1 MKEII
6 RLGEA
11 TDLTSL
17 VELYNE
23 ATLDLLAKGINQW
36 KYPWYS
42 KHVKKDI
49 VNKKIFVLENN
60 DKIIGAFSISNPS
73 GLEYLQINR
82 NNKYLSKIA
91 LLPKYQGKGFG
102 AKILKFA
109 IKFASDEGTNLYLD
123 CWAGNNKLQEFYR
136 ENGFVHIGDFL
147 ENDYYISI
155 FKY

>member
-11 TDLTSL
+11 TDLTCI

-23 ATLDLLAKGINQW
+23 VTLDLLAKGINQW
-36 KYPWYS
+36 KYPWDS
-42 KHVKKDI
+42 SHVKKEI
-49 VNKKIFVLENN
+49 INKKIFVLENN
-60 DKIIGAFSISNPS
+60 DWIIGAFSISNTS
-73 GLEYLQINR
+73 GLEHLQINR

-91 LLPKYQGKGFG
+91 LLPKFQGKGFG

-109 IKFASDEGTNLYLD
+109 ISYANDEGTNLYLD
-123 CWAGNNKLQEFYR
+123 CWAGNSKLQDFYR
-136 ENGFVHIGDFL
+136 ENGLVHIGDFP